1 MCLTRGRLL
10 QGLLADLRENR
21 KKLDRKTADYD
32 AARQKHLGYK
42 TAAKAPSKW
51 RKGDDPDRAHQ
62 LQQDMVHAQVSGEG
76 RLLASAS
83 APRRGHANS
92 RVTILTRRICCS
104 RMRCI
109 RQ

>member
-1 MCLTRGRLL
+1 ML

-51 RKGDDPDRAHQ
+51 RKGDDPDKAHQ
-62 LQQDMVHAQVSGEG
+62 LQQDMVHAQVSGER
-76 RLLASAS
+76 RLLASIS
-83 APRRGHANS
+83 GFGQGHANS
-92 RVTILTRRICCS
+92 RVITLTRRICCS
-104 RMRCI
+104 RTRCI
-109 RQ
+109 RR